1 MVFNEISAESAK
13 LMLGLQA
20 GLLAIGVAVLV
31 ASIPFAMHISNQ
43 ITEVRERTA
52 RFPEIARTV
61 DTNTVILSGMRQ
73 ELSRA
78 TAHALAGDI
87 TDDRWRKQDQR
98 VWALDLDRKNPA
110 LDVPEVK

>member
-1 MVFNEISAESAK
+1 MAYTGYSMVFNEISAESAK

-20 GLLAIGVAVLV
+20 GLLAIGVAILIT
-31 ASIPFAMHISNQ
+31 SIPFAMHISNQ

-52 RFPEIARTV
+52 RFPEIAKTV

-73 ELSRA
+73 ELS
-78 TAHALAGDI
+78 HA
-87 TDDRWRKQDQR
+87 TDDRWRKQDQK

>member
-52 RFPEIARTV
+52 RFPEIAKAV
-61 DTNTVILSGMRQ
+61 DANTATLSGIRQ
-73 ELSRA
+73 ELSYA
-78 TAHALAGDI
+78 
-87 TDDRWRKQDQR
+87 TDDRWRKQDQK
-98 VWALDLDRKNPA
+98 VWALDLNRKNPA